1 MVITKQTERT
11 HADNAVRYGTEVSDR
26 KETEMDK
33 AIIDH
38 KTELQNLS
46 DYFLKLSDA
55 VKRGEMSGEE
65 AVKACLEYA
74 DRKTEPSNSEIPN
87 NFDKDINVRSKD
99 EPQTDCSWR

>member
-1 MVITKQTERT
+1 
-11 HADNAVRYGTEVSDR
+11 
-26 KETEMDK
+26 MDK

-74 DRKTEPSNSEIPN
+74 DHKTEPTISKMEQV
-87 NFDKDINVRSKD
+87 DKDINVRSKD
-99 EPQTDCSWR
+99 EPQTEDWHTWRDEQEYNDRWQTERSE

>member
-1 MVITKQTERT
+1 
-11 HADNAVRYGTEVSDR
+11 
-26 KETEMDK
+26 MDK

-74 DRKTEPSNSEIPN
+74 DRKTEPQTERSE
-87 NFDKDINVRSKD
+87 
-99 EPQTDCSWR
+99 